1 VSIDDDAS
9 SLERDGAGTPRRQ
22 LYGRSKGKALRAAQA
37 GRLERLLP
45 ALTIDLARLWP
56 DPAALFPERPARLGL
71 EIGFGGG
78 EHLAGMAEAD
88 PQAGHFGVEPFLNGV
103 AKLLGRIEAAGL
115 SNVRLLRGD
124 GRHVLTALPDATL
137 DRVDLLYPDPWPKRR
152 QRKRRIVDEAF
163 LDEVAR
169 VLKPGG
175 QFRFATD
182 IDDYAGWTLARL
194 LPRADF
200 HWAAESASDWNDP
213 WPGWVRT
220 RYEEKAL
227 REGRRPAYFR
237 FLRTDGVPG
246 TKKGP

>member
-1 VSIDDDAS
+1 VSKDNETSLHS
-9 SLERDGAGTPRRQ
+9 SDGAGTPRRQ

-37 GRLERLLP
+37 GRVERLLP
-45 ALTIDLARLWP
+45 ALTIDLASLEP
-56 DPAALFPERPARLGL
+56 DPAALFLERPARLGL

-103 AKLLGRIEAAGL
+103 AKLLGRIEAEGL

-124 GRHVLTALPDATL
+124 ARHVLAALPDATL

-152 QRKRRIVDEAF
+152 QRKRRIVDGAF
-163 LDEVAR
+163 LDDVAR

-175 QFRFATD
+175 LFRFATD

-194 LPRADF
+194 LPRAEF
-200 HWAAESASDWNDP
+200 HWVAETASDWNEP

-227 REGRRPAYFR
+227 REGRKPAYLR
-237 FLRTDGVPG
+237 FLRTNSAPERKMGS
-246 TKKGP
+246 